1 MRVAEELLTIEQGIS
16 VHAGR
21 RGRDLREVCQ
31 ANQVLLYPLLVWL
44 ALRKRCLD
52 IGIAKQNPMLQV
64 NSNHL
69 TWSESTLFDHFMCIA
84 RYNSRLGCQDQQS
97 IRCQCIASGT

>member
-16 VHAGR
+16 VHTVR
-21 RGRDLREVCQ
+21 RGRDLWEGCQ

-52 IGIAKQNPMLQV
+52 IGIAKQYPMLQV
-64 NSNHL
+64 DSNHL
-69 TWSESTLFDHFMCIA
+69 AWSEPTLFDHFMWIA
-84 RYNSRLGCQDQQS
+84 RYNSRVRRHDQQS
-97 IRCQCIASGT
+97 IRRQCI